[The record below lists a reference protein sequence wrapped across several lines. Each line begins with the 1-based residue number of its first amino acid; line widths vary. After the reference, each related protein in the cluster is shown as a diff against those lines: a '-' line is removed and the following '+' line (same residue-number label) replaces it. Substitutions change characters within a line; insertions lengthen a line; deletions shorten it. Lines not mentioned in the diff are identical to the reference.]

1 MPQITGT
8 TKLLGVIG
16 DPIAH
21 SLSPVI
27 HNAAIAHLDLDYTY
41 VAFPVKAID
50 LATALAGFG
59 AIGIVGC
66 SVTIPHKQAIIPL
79 LAKIT
84 PLARAV
90 GAVNTLTN
98 TPSGWE
104 GTNTDVAGFI
114 SPLKAIQRDWANTT
128 AVILGNGG
136 AARAVVAGCHQ
147 LGCKAI
153 HVVGRSAAKLAEFQT
168 SWQGIELMSD
178 DRDLPTSVTIDAQIW
193 SELTDLITIENLL
206 LVNTTPIGMHPDPD
220 LSPVEAKTMQG
231 LKANTIVYD
240 LIYTPSP
247 TKFLQLAQALDGI
260 IAIDGLEMLVQQ
272 GAVAFELWLQQPA
285 PVDVMRQA
293 LIGHL
298 SSVHQKRNRSR
309 HG

>member
-27 HNAAIAHLDLDYTY
+27 HNAAIAQLDLDYVY
-41 VAFPVKAID
+41 VAFPVKSID
-50 LATALAGFG
+50 LETAIAGFG
-59 AIGIVGC
+59 AIGVVGC
-66 SVTIPHKQAIIPL
+66 SVTIPHKQTIIPL
-79 LAKIT
+79 LTKIT

-90 GAVNTLTN
+90 GAVNTLIN

-114 SPLKAIQRDWANTT
+114 SPLKAIERDWSNTT

-147 LGCKAI
+147 LGCKEI
-153 HVVGRSAAKLAEFQT
+153 HVVGQNAAKLEAFMH
-168 SWQGIELMSD
+168 SWQDIQLAVN
-178 DRDLPTSVTIDAQIW
+178 DLDSPSSVTLQTHQWD
-193 SELTDLITIENLL
+193 ELTTLIAIENLL
-206 LVNTTPIGMHPDPD
+206 LVNATPIGMHPNTE
-220 LSPVEAKTMQG
+220 LSPVDASTMKG
-231 LKANTIVYD
+231 LRANAIVYD

-247 TKFLQLAQALDGI
+247 TKFLQFAQALNGVMV
-260 IAIDGLEMLVQQ
+260 IDGLEMLVQQ
-272 GAVAFELWLQQPA
+272 GAVALELWVQQPA

-293 LIGHL
+293 LIRHL
-298 SSVHQKRNRSR
+298 RRKQP
-309 HG
+309 GL

>member
-27 HNAAIAHLDLDYTY
+27 HNAAIAHLDLDCVY
-41 VAFPVKAID
+41 VAFPVKSID
-50 LATALAGFG
+50 LATALAGFA
-59 AIGIVGC
+59 AIGVVGC

-79 LAKIT
+79 LTKIT
-84 PLARAV
+84 PLAEAV
-90 GAVNTLTN
+90 GAVNTLIN
-98 TPSGWE
+98 TPLGWC

-114 SPLKAIQRDWANTT
+114 SPLKAMQRDWANTT

-153 HVVGRSAAKLAEFQT
+153 HVVGRSAAKLTEFKT
-168 SWQGIELMSD
+168 SWQGIELITT
-178 DRDLPTSVTIDAQIW
+178 DRSAPTTVTIATHTW
-193 SELTDLITIENLL
+193 YELPDLIRIENLL
-206 LVNTTPIGMHPDPD
+206 LVNTTPIGMHPNTD
-220 LSPVEAKTMQG
+220 LSPITAETMQG
-231 LKANTIVYD
+231 LSANAIVYD

-247 TKFLQLAQALDGI
+247 TKFLQFAQRLDGI

-285 PVDVMRQA
+285 PVEVMRQA

-298 SSVHQKRNRSR
+298 QR
-309 HG
+309 

>member
-27 HNAAIAHLDLDYTY
+27 HNAAIAHLDLDYVY
-41 VAFPVKAID
+41 VAFPVKSID
-50 LATALAGFG
+50 LATALAGFA
-59 AIGIVGC
+59 AIGVVGC
-66 SVTIPHKQAIIPL
+66 SVTIPHKQAIIPHL
-79 LAKIT
+79 TKIT

-90 GAVNTLTN
+90 GAVNTIRN

-114 SPLKAIQRDWANTT
+114 IPLKAMQQDWANTT
-128 AVILGNGG
+128 AVVLGNGG
-136 AARAVVAGCHQ
+136 AARAVVVGCHQ

-153 HVVGRSAAKLAEFQT
+153 HVVGRSAAKLAEFNAN
-168 SWQGIELMSD
+168 WQGIELNTD
-178 DRDLPTSVTIDAQIW
+178 DRDSPTAVTIDTHTW
-193 SELTDLITIENLL
+193 NELPDLIQIDNLL
-206 LVNTTPIGMHPDPD
+206 IVNTTPIGMHPEIEV
-220 LSPVEAKTMQG
+220 SPIDAETMQG
-231 LKANTIVYD
+231 LSANAIVYD

-247 TKFLQLAQALDGI
+247 TKFLQLAQGLKGVV
-260 IAIDGLEMLVQQ
+260 AIDGLEMLVQQ
-272 GAVAFELWLQQPA
+272 GAVAFELWLHNPA

-298 SSVHQKRNRSR
+298 RNLSKR
-309 HG
+309 

>member
-27 HNAAIAHLDLDYTY
+27 HNAAIAHLDLDCVY
-41 VAFPVKAID
+41 VAFPVKSID
-50 LATALAGFG
+50 LATALAGFV
-59 AIGIVGC
+59 AIGVVGC

-79 LAKIT
+79 LTEIT

-90 GAVNTLTN
+90 GAVNTISN
-98 TPSGWE
+98 TPSGWC
-104 GTNTDVAGFI
+104 GTNTDVAGFV
-114 SPLKAIQRDWANTT
+114 SPLKAMQRDWANTT

-153 HVVGRSAAKLAEFQT
+153 HVVGQSATKLAEFKA
-168 SWQGIELMSD
+168 SWQGIELATD
-178 DRDLPTSVTIDAQIW
+178 DRDSPTSVTIDTHIW
-193 SELTDLITIENLL
+193 SELADLIAIDNLL
-206 LVNTTPIGMHPDPD
+206 LVNATPIGMHPDTD
-220 LSPVEAKTMQG
+220 LSPVTAETMQG
-231 LKANTIVYD
+231 LSANAIVYD

-247 TKFLQLAQALDGI
+247 TKFLQLAQGLKGV

-272 GAVAFELWLQQPA
+272 GAVAFELWLHQNP
-285 PVDVMRQA
+285 PDDEMRQA
-293 LIGHL
+293 LNRHLGH
-298 SSVHQKRNRSR
+298 
-309 HG
+309 

>member
-27 HNAAIAHLDLDYTY
+27 HNAAIAHLDLDYVY
-41 VAFPVKAID
+41 VAFPVKSID
-50 LATALAGFG
+50 LATALAGFA
-59 AIGIVGC
+59 AIGVVGC
-66 SVTIPHKQAIIPL
+66 SVTIPHKQAIIPHL
-79 LAKIT
+79 TKIT

-90 GAVNTLTN
+90 GAVNTIRN
-98 TPSGWE
+98 TPSGWC

-114 SPLKAIQRDWANTT
+114 SPLKSIQRDWANTT

-153 HVVGRSAAKLAEFQT
+153 HVVGRSAPKLAEFQT
-168 SWQGIELMSD
+168 SWQGIELTTD
-178 DRDLPTSVTIDAQIW
+178 DRDALTTVTMETHTWNELP
-193 SELTDLITIENLL
+193 DLITIDNLL
-206 LVNTTPIGMHPDPD
+206 LVNTTPIGMHPDREQ
-220 LSPVEAKTMQG
+220 SPVDAETMQS
-231 LKANTIVYD
+231 LSAKAIVYD

-247 TKFLQLAQALDGI
+247 TKFLQLAQGVEGI
-260 IAIDGLEMLVQQ
+260 VEIDGLEMLVQQ

-298 SSVHQKRNRSR
+298 HRNRQK
-309 HG
+309 G

>member
-27 HNAAIAHLDLDYTY
+27 HNAAIAHLNLDYVY
-41 VAFPVKAID
+41 VAFPVKSID
-50 LATALAGFG
+50 LATALAGFA
-59 AIGIVGC
+59 AIGVVGC

-79 LAKIT
+79 LPKIT
-84 PLARAV
+84 PLAKAV
-90 GAVNTLTN
+90 GAVNTLIN
-98 TPSGWE
+98 TPSGWC

-114 SPLKAIQRDWANTT
+114 SPLKAMQRDWVNIT
-128 AVILGNGG
+128 AVIIGNGG

-153 HVVGRSAAKLAEFQT
+153 HVVGRSAPKLAEFQA
-168 SWQGIELMSD
+168 SWQGIELTTA
-178 DRDLPTSVTIDAQIW
+178 DRDSPTTVTIETHTW
-193 SELTDLITIENLL
+193 HELPDLIAIDNLL
-206 LVNTTPIGMHPDPD
+206 LVNATPIGMHPNTE
-220 LSPVEAKTMQG
+220 LSPVTAETMQG
-231 LKANTIVYD
+231 LSANAIVYD

-247 TKFLQLAQALDGI
+247 TKFLQFAQGLKGV

-298 SSVHQKRNRSR
+298 RR
-309 HG
+309 